1 MDDGIVTF
9 SSPFAMP
16 QRSHLASSSPTLPAQ
31 TQWAY
36 GIGEMGVVAPVSVSI
51 FFLLFFL
58 TQVVGLSP
66 GQAGAILLVGRLWD
80 AVNDP
85 LVGVLS
91 DVTPNF
97 PRWGRRYP
105 WMIGSAVPLAIACA
119 LQWWVPPLGQGGLL
133 LYYGCMSILSY
144 SFFTTV
150 QIPFT
155 ALAAELTRDYDDR
168 TRLMAFRSAFN
179 ILGSIVGL
187 LLAKAIFAW
196 IQDPVGRYSV
206 LGLVL
211 GGLVVVGL
219 AVSVVGTYPHY
230 QRMRSQL
237 PQSSQAHSHSDQA
250 HLRNRA
256 PLAQAKTLWQNTP
269 FRWLTGLYLGS
280 WMGVKT
286 TAAVLPY
293 FVTAWMRL
301 PDQHFIQMALTVQ
314 LSSILTT
321 PFWSW
326 LARRLSKRQVYLFG
340 APISMLGLL
349 GLFSVQ
355 PGQISWM
362 YGWGFVVG
370 VGLSTFYLVPAAMLP
385 DVIDVDAVNH
395 GQRRE
400 GLFASVMVF
409 LQKLALAIALFLT
422 GAVLDWAGLVTGDSA
437 TGVAIVQPEQA
448 LAAIRWIMG
457 PLPALSIGLG
467 LVCAWFY
474 PLSRELHDR
483 LVNGVLDGGISA
495 PPSQSPRSD

>member
-1 MDDGIVTF
+1 
-9 SSPFAMP
+9 MP
-16 QRSHLASSSPTLPAQ
+16 QRSHLASPSPALSAQ

-66 GQAGAILLVGRLWD
+66 GQAGGLLLLGRLWD

-105 WMIGSAVPLAIACA
+105 WIIGSAVPLAIACA

-133 LYYGCMSILSY
+133 VYYGCMSILSY

-196 IQDPVGRYSV
+196 IQDPVERYSV

-211 GGLVVVGL
+211 GGCVVVGL
-219 AVSVVGTYPHY
+219 AISVVGTYPHY
-230 QRMRSQL
+230 QKMRSHL
-237 PQSSQAHSHSDQA
+237 PQSIPPKSQAKVDMPRRSV
-250 HLRNRA
+250 
-256 PLAQAKTLWQNTP
+256 PLTQVKTLWQNNP

-293 FVTAWMRL
+293 FVTAWMGL
-301 PDQHFIQMALTVQ
+301 SDQHFIQMALTVQ
-314 LSSILTT
+314 LSSIVTT
-321 PFWSW
+321 PFWSG
-326 LARRLSKRQVYLFG
+326 LARRLSKRLVYLLG
-340 APISMLGLL
+340 APVSMLGLL
-349 GLFSVQ
+349 GLFAVQ
-355 PGQISWM
+355 PGQVAWM
-362 YGWGFVVG
+362 YGWGVVVG

-422 GAVLDWAGLVTGDSA
+422 GVVLDWAGLVTANSA
-437 TGVAIVQPEQA
+437 NPNTPQPEQA
-448 LAAIRWIMG
+448 LLAIRWIMG
-457 PLPALSIGLG
+457 PLPAVSIGLG

-474 PLSRELHDR
+474 PLTRELHGAILR
-483 LVNGVLDGGISA
+483 KGE
-495 PPSQSPRSD
+495 